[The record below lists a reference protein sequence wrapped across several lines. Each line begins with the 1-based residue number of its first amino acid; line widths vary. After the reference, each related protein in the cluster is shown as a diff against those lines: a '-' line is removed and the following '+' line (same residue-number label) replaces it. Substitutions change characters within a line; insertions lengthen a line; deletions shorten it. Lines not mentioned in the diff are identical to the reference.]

1 VPEEPPRGPAPQG
14 DPVAPQPEPEEP
26 QSESKVGATFARTR
40 DIVILAGLLLLL
52 SCVFGTVLLQTWPPP
67 PAPAGSAGAAQEHA
81 TRVRILFWRLGL
93 LRDVRLFFVVA
104 AAGGLG
110 ALVHVMRS
118 LYEYVGNK
126 GLKRRWL
133 LMYVLEP
140 YIGSMIALI
149 MYLVLR
155 GGLTTTTASSNDI
168 NPYGVTALAA
178 LVGMFAREAADNL
191 RHVFSTVFT
200 TAQRTADPMPI
211 FETVLTPAQ
220 KTADPVSTPGDRPSD
235 PGPDR

>member
-1 VPEEPPRGPAPQG
+1 VAREEAPPGEPARGATGRGDSAAARPGSAAPPGRPEGSR
-14 DPVAPQPEPEEP
+14 PV
-26 QSESKVGATFARTR
+26 SGVGETFARTR
-40 DIVILAGLLLLL
+40 DIVILAGLLLSL
-52 SCVFGTVLLQTWPPP
+52 SFAFAAVLLQAWPPP

-110 ALVHVMRS
+110 ALVHVLRS
-118 LYEYVGNK
+118 LYEYVGNHL
-126 GLKRRWL
+126 LKRRWL

-140 YIGSMIALI
+140 YIGSMMALI
-149 MYLVLR
+149 VYFVLR

-168 NPYGVTALAA
+168 NPYGVAALAA
-178 LVGMFAREAADNL
+178 LVGMFAREAVDKM
-191 RHVFSTVFT
+191 RRVFETVFT
-200 TAQRTADPMPI
+200 TA
-211 FETVLTPAQ
+211 E
-220 KTADPVSTPGDRPSD
+220 KTADRMPTPAGRPSD